1 MKLIALVPLFS
12 ALVFAQDQPDARAL
26 LKETADVLLHH
37 KSYQLDQHAVIE
49 MGGSVP
55 TRLEM
60 TVRITVSSPGKLR
73 IESSGKMGDSV
84 IVSDGE
90 NTWMYVGMIKQYT
103 KTAAASTPE
112 SLVKS
117 LVPGMSSVIDQ
128 MKAKD
133 PYLSAKIVGEEMME
147 VEGKKIDCYVVEAKL
162 DKISLPG
169 SIEMSDGVQKV
180 WVDKVTKLS
189 LKQTM
194 TATVQ
199 GGAVAEPAQ
208 MNQVSTVVSQKLD
221 LPVPDSSFTF
231 TPPEGSKQVT
241 EFQSA
246 MKGTADLTGKPAP
259 DFKLQS
265 VAGKE
270 VGLEDLKGKFVLLD
284 FWATWCA
291 PCRHDLPVIE
301 KLHQEFHR
309 KGLAVIGIDAGE
321 DSETISQFLQT
332 SRLNYPILLTAD
344 SGVLPSYNVTAF
356 PTVVL
361 IDAEGKIIFYHV
373 GAGVEKALRESLA
386 KLGLESEP
394 AH

>member
-1 MKLIALVPLFS
+1 
-12 ALVFAQDQPDARAL
+12 
-26 LKETADVLLHH
+26 
-37 KSYQLDQHAVIE
+37 
-49 MGGSVP
+49 
-55 TRLEM
+55 
-60 TVRITVSSPGKLR
+60 
-73 IESSGKMGDSV
+73 
-84 IVSDGE
+84 
-90 NTWMYVGMIKQYT
+90 
-103 KTAAASTPE
+103 
-112 SLVKS
+112 
-117 LVPGMSSVIDQ
+117 
-128 MKAKD
+128 
-133 PYLSAKIVGEEMME
+133 